1 MGGHLVICQALN
13 RSVVSFCSGICPYS
27 HLNANSRKAR
37 QKNCQPITS
46 AEFAILLQSCI
57 DARSFE
63 QGKRLHSQI
72 WEAGF
77 EKNRDLL
84 PKLVKLYGVCGRI
97 DHARNLF
104 DRMPKWN
111 LDIFVWT
118 AMISGYVKNGMPGE
132 ALELFLEMLK
142 LGVNLDSYT
151 FSALLKASVELGLV
165 RLIVQLHS
173 LIVKYGRGLCLSVA
187 NSFIHAYGSFGDV
200 YGARKVFDR
209 MEFRDVVSW
218 SSMIHASSHVENH
231 AESMALFSRMQFDEC
246 LKPNELTVV
255 SLLPACCFFS
265 SLRKGQAIHAY
276 AIRNG
281 FVSNVIVGSALVTM
295 YSRCGDPEFA
305 YKVFI
310 GMERWNVITW
320 TSMIEGFALNG
331 RFNVALNLF
340 KVMQDQGLK
349 PTYITLVVI
358 LSACSHG
365 GFVDNGL
372 EIFETMQ
379 EKFGIHPGVEHCA
392 CVVDMLG
399 RAGRLDEAEQFIERM
414 EIGPSSSVYGS
425 LLGACQVY
433 HNVEL
438 GERLAQKLV
447 ELEPRN
453 AANYVIL
460 SNIYASVGRWDDVGR
475 VRKLMTSKGL
485 FKESGCS
492 WVEIKDKVYV
502 FGAHDRTH
510 LESDKIYEMLKELS
524 DQIVKAGYVP
534 STKHV
539 LLDVEDDDKKQFLC
553 THSERLAIAFGLL
566 KVPPA
571 VPIRIAKNLRVCGDC
586 HDAIKL
592 ISKVTH
598 RQLIIRDT
606 NRFHHF
612 SQGSCSCGDYW

>member
-1 MGGHLVICQALN
+1 MGGYLVISQALN
-13 RSVVSFCSGICPYS
+13 PSVVSFCSSISPHS
-27 HLNANSRKAR
+27 HLNANSRNAR
-37 QKNCQPITS
+37 HKNCPPITS
-46 AEFAILLQSCI
+46 AEFSVLLQSCI
-57 DARSFE
+57 DAPSFDE
-63 QGKRLHSQI
+63 GKRLHLQI
-72 WEAGF
+72 REAGF
-77 EKNRDLL
+77 ERNRDLL
-84 PKLVKLYGVCGRI
+84 PKLIKVYSVCGRI
-97 DHARNLF
+97 DRARELF
-104 DRMPKWN
+104 DRMPKRN
-111 LDIFVWT
+111 LDVFVWT
-118 AMISGYVKNGMPGE
+118 AIVSGYVKNGMPGE
-132 ALELFLEMLK
+132 ALEFFYEMLK
-142 LGVNLDSYT
+142 LGVNPDSYT
-151 FSALLKASVELGLV
+151 FSALLKASAELGLV
-165 RLIVQLHS
+165 SLIVQLHS
-173 LIVKYGRGLCLSVA
+173 LTVKYGVGLCLSVA
-187 NSFIHAYGSFGDV
+187 NSLVHAYGSFGNV

-218 SSMIHASSHVENH
+218 SSMIHACSHVENH
-231 AESMALFSRMQFDEC
+231 AESMALFSRMQFDWC

-255 SLLPACCFFS
+255 SLLPGCCFFS

-281 FVSNVIVGSALVTM
+281 FVSNVIVGSALLTM
-295 YSRCGDPEFA
+295 YSRCGDPDFA
-305 YKVFI
+305 YKVFS
-310 GMERWNVITW
+310 GMERRNVITW

-340 KVMQDQGLK
+340 KVMQEQGLK

-365 GFVDNGL
+365 GFVDDGL
-372 EIFETMQ
+372 EIFETMK
-379 EKFGIHPGVEHCA
+379 ETFGIQPGVEHCA

-399 RAGRLDEAEQFIERM
+399 RAGRLDDAEKFIERM
-414 EIGPSSSVYGS
+414 DIGPSSSVYGS

-438 GERLAQKLV
+438 GERLAQKLF

-453 AANYVIL
+453 ASNYVIL

-475 VRKLMTSKGL
+475 VRKLMIVKGL

-510 LESDKIYEMLKELS
+510 SESDKIYEMLEELS
-524 DQIVKAGYVP
+524 DRIVKAGYVP
-534 STKHV
+534 SKKYV
-539 LLDVEDDDKKQFLC
+539 LLDVGEDDKKKFLC
-553 THSERLAIAFGLL
+553 THSERLAIAFSLL

-592 ISKVTH
+592 ISKVTC
-598 RQLIIRDT
+598 R
-606 NRFHHF
+606 
-612 SQGSCSCGDYW
+612 